1 MAKAI
6 STKDIDQH
14 KQRLEKVK
22 EIVEDTQQFKD
33 KTFAQLSE
41 AEKDVLLRRIAID
54 LGYIKE

>member
-1 MAKAI
+1 
-6 STKDIDQH
+6 
-14 KQRLEKVK
+14 VK